1 MMEHHTK
8 NDASK
13 FEVLARYMTKYA
25 VVDNHMQ
32 KTEWYK
38 GSQGM

>member
-1 MMEHHTK
+1 MTENHTK

-13 FEVLARYMTKYA
+13 FEVLARYMTKYE

-32 KTEWYK
+32 NR
-38 GSQGM
+38 MV